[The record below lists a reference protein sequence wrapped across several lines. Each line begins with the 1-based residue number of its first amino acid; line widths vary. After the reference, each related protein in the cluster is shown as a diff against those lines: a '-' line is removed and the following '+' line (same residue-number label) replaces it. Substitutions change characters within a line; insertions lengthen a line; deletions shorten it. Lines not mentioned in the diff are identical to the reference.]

1 MLQLAGQNVQGIGVG
16 GINTCIELPGYNLC
30 FDIGRAPATATRLPR
45 VLFSHAHSDH
55 MGGVVHHC
63 AGRDM
68 MHMAPPEYV
77 MPVDAVPA
85 FQDML
90 DAWRRLDRSPLP
102 CAVVGARPGDAV
114 PIKPGVVARVFQGLH
129 RVPSVGYALCRRR
142 SKLRADYQGRSGTEL
157 ARLRARGEPL
167 TEDIEQ
173 VEVAYCG
180 DTLIEVVDREP
191 LVRAARLLI
200 LEVTFLDD
208 RVSVASARSMGHVH
222 LDEVIAREALF
233 AENEAILVTHIS
245 SRYGVAE
252 AHRLLKD
259 RLPPSLRGKVHTL
272 LSDPA

>member
-16 GINTCIELPGYNLC
+16 GINTCIELPGYSLC
-30 FDIGRAPATATRLPR
+30 FDIGRAPTTATRLPR

-68 MHMAPPEYV
+68 MNMSPPEYV
-77 MPVDAVPA
+77 MPADAVPA
-85 FQDML
+85 FRDML
-90 DAWRRLDRSPLP
+90 DAWRRLDRSPMP
-102 CAVVGARPGDAV
+102 CTVVGVRPGDAV
-114 PIKPGVVARVFQGLH
+114 PIKPGVVARAFQALH
-129 RVPSVGYALCRRR
+129 RVPSVGYALCRQRA
-142 SKLRADYQGRSGTEL
+142 KLRAEHVGRSGTEL
-157 ARLRARGEPL
+157 AHLRARGERL
-167 TEDIEQ
+167 TEEIEQ

-222 LDEVIAREALF
+222 LDEVLEREHLF
-233 AENEAILVTHIS
+233 ADNEAILFTHIS

-252 AHRLLKD
+252 ARRILAE
-259 RLPPSLRGKVHTL
+259 RLPPSLRAKVHTL
-272 LSDPA
+272 IGEPA